1 MKAKIQIKSIYG
13 KVLFEYEK
21 ENNTIKETIEEAVK
35 QWAGLHGADLR
46 ETDLHGADLQWAN
59 LHGANLQGAD
69 LQRANLQGADLQRAN
84 LQGAD
89 LQETNLQETD
99 LRGANLDFS
108 CLPLWCGGK
117 FKADN
122 KICKQLVAHTL
133 EIMKLSGEGSKTL
146 LKSMESYKK
155 GWHRENEF

>member
-69 LQRANLQGADLQRAN
+69 LQ
-84 LQGAD
+84 
-89 LQETNLQETD
+89 
-99 LRGANLDFS
+99 GANLDFS